1 MKVHSSLE
9 TFQGNQ
15 PIVTMGTFDGVHPGH
30 RALLKRVRNLAIAE
44 NKESVVL
51 TFWPHPRIVL
61 GQDADK
67 LRLLTSL
74 EEKIQMISQIGID
87 HLIVVPFT
95 REISE
100 QSAEEF
106 LDRILVQRLN
116 VGHLVIGF
124 NHRFGK
130 GGITLE
136 QIFKLSRKLNFD
148 LSQFRHVDIDGQYPS
163 STRIRNLLLEGKV
176 RQANLLLGYNYAIT
190 GRVTGGMQLG
200 RKLSYPTANLQL
212 EEQAKLVPPDG
223 VYACFVKVTGKYY
236 GGMVNIGYRPTVNT
250 QMDNRSIEVHIL
262 DFHEEIYSEEV
273 TLQFIAR
280 TRDEMRFAD
289 IEALKAQLQQDES
302 TIREILLETAPNV
315 FEEKIKEI

>member
-280 TRDEMRFAD
+280 TRDEMRFVD

>member
-1 MKVHSSLE
+1 
-9 TFQGNQ
+9 
-15 PIVTMGTFDGVHPGH
+15 MGTFDGVHPGH

-136 QIFKLSRKLNFD
+136 QIFKLSRKLNFN

>member
-87 HLIVVPFT
+87 HLMVVPFT

-106 LDRILVQRLN
+106 LDRVLVQRLN

-136 QIFKLSRKLNFD
+136 KIFKLSRKLNFD

-163 STRIRNLLLEGKV
+163 STRIRNLLLEGNI

-223 VYACFVKVTGKYY
+223 VYACFVKVTGKFY

-250 QMDNRSIEVHIL
+250 QMDNRSVEVHIL
-262 DFHEEIYSEEV
+262 DFHEEIYSEEIS
-273 TLQFIAR
+273 LQFIAR
-280 TRDEMRFAD
+280 TRDEIRFAD
-289 IEALKAQLQQDES
+289 VEALKAQLQQDEAI
-302 TIREILLETAPNV
+302 IREILLEATPNV